1 MRKTSG
7 CCPPSDGL
15 LMRPSP
21 AFRARRGFTLLEML
35 VVMAL
40 LALVA
45 GVAAPPVAR
54 WLENAELRGW
64 RADVRAR
71 IERLPVDA
79 YVSGA
84 PMEVDAATLLK
95 GLAAQ
100 PAGARLTLERPL
112 RYAANG
118 AAEGGWV
125 RLEAGGQVTRWR
137 VQPLTGELVE
147 AAP

>member
-1 MRKTSG
+1 
-7 CCPPSDGL
+7 
-15 LMRPSP
+15 MRPLP
-21 AFRARRGFTLLEML
+21 ACRARRGFTLLEML

-79 YVSGA
+79 YLSGT
-84 PMEVDAATLLK
+84 PLEVDAAALLQ

-125 RLEAGGQVTRWR
+125 RLEAGGQVQRWR
-137 VQPLTGELVE
+137 VQPMTGEVRE
-147 AAP
+147 ALP